1 MHIYM
6 HIPPTINNRIE
17 SINHWTNKTDQQS
30 TSKPVGLIVVWF
42 RARHLNSQSNNNWQT
57 VSPSPPISFIKI
69 PTFSISLCKNR
80 IVAIVTN
87 PPLSVSQN
95 VRISIFIFVSFRFCI
110 VFIFHKRMKKN
121 KKEIEKEESY
131 RNGLNRSPCIRLR
144 NRDTL
149 FRKAKK
155 WSQDHSGVV
164 TWRDNL
170 TSWIRALDP
179 IIRQK
184 GRKKWWKRRGKE
196 RKVRSE
202 TRLLLFISSAMK
214 GDDNLSSTND
224 VRRLPCRRLIYFSLS
239 WSPRDKWKG
248 RRECKVTAIG
258 SR

>member
-1 MHIYM
+1 M

-17 SINHWTNKTDQQS
+17 SINHWTNKTDRQS

-57 VSPSPPISFIKI
+57 VSSKIIYIKI

-80 IVAIVTN
+80 RSYHHEFPIVHKTFTFRSSFHSAKIQASASF
-87 PPLSVSQN
+87 LY
-95 VRISIFIFVSFRFCI
+95 SI
-110 VFIFHKRMKKN
+110 KKYKKN
-121 KKEIEKEESY
+121 KKETEEESY
-131 RNGLNRSPCIRLR
+131 RTVFLVFDYE

-155 WSQDHSGVV
+155 WSQDSGVV

-184 GRKKWWKRRGKE
+184 GGERWKKKRKGKFDQ
-196 RKVRSE
+196 KLVSSC
-202 TRLLLFISSAMK
+202 LFHTMK

-224 VRRLPCRRLIYFSLS
+224 VCRWSVCRVVDLIY
-239 WSPRDKWKG
+239 
-248 RRECKVTAIG
+248 
-258 SR
+258 